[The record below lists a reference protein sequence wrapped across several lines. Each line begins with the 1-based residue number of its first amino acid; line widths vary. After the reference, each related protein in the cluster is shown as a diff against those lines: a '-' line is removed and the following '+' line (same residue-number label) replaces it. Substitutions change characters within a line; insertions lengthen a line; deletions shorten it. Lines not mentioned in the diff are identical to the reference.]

1 MKRKLFVALCIL
13 SVCSLVGCNKEETTT
28 SEISTETTETTEIT
42 TEEIV
47 EEPKE
52 TNDIYEYNLR
62 KYDVRADKNAEECN
76 NYVADFFDGKLVD
89 TKTIDNMDY
98 YLDEDTNIYR
108 YAEGWDG
115 SEMDLLALT
124 CEKTNITDFNYMKI
138 ENNVLF
144 IVDSNG
150 NYYISKIDNI
160 SNLETPFT
168 EIAKGKFTL
177 NVSVASV
184 SIAEDET
191 ITMTL
196 IDLDN
201 KKYIDIINKEVE
213 IVEEKDTKKSNKE
226 ETEETTEEIVI
237 EKLDDNEYWH
247 LNNKISLDVSVISQ
261 VNTWFLDGDNYLH
274 ILNDENVFNELKTIK
289 MKALLGENDNE
300 EDLYCYA
307 IGEDNTIYVLSNT
320 EKVVEEIVDEENIE
334 EETTENIEE
343 TDVEEETVEEIPFDI
358 ANSTIIIGTIDG
370 IDGEIECLT
379 TVGDNIIIKTNENC
393 YLVDKD
399 LTISFYKKYN
409 DYENIIKIYQ
419 NRFITDTNLYKI
431 LN

>member
-1 MKRKLFVALCIL
+1 MKRKLIITLCIL
-13 SVCSLVGCNKEETTT
+13 SICSLVGCNKEETTT
-28 SEISTETTETTEIT
+28 SEVTTETTEIETIETT
-42 TEEIV
+42 TEEVV
-47 EEPKE
+47 EETKE
-52 TNDIYEYNLR
+52 IYEYNLR

-76 NYVADFFDGKLVD
+76 NYVADFFEGKLVD
-89 TKTIDNMDY
+89 TKTIDGTDY

-138 ENNVLF
+138 ENNILF
-144 IVDSNG
+144 VVDSNG
-150 NYYISKIDNI
+150 NYYISKIDDI

-191 ITMTL
+191 IIMTL

-237 EKLDDNEYWH
+237 EKIDDNEYWH
-247 LNNKISLDVSVISQ
+247 LNNKTSLDVSVISQ

-274 ILNDENVFNELKTIK
+274 ILNDENVFMELKNIK
-289 MKALLGENDNE
+289 MKALIGENDNE

-334 EETTENIEE
+334 EETTENVEE

-358 ANSTIIIGTIDG
+358 ANSTIIIGTIKG
-370 IDGEIECLT
+370 IEGEIEFFT
-379 TVGDNIIIKTNENC
+379 TFEDNIIIKTTENC
-393 YLVDKD
+393 YSVDKD

-409 DYENIIKIYQ
+409 GYDNIIQIYQ